1 MVVEEEEEE
10 EEEENEAEEKDAFG
24 NLTHLRS
31 NACLQ
36 FKDALG
42 TAASTPL
49 IRWCKATFIK
59 GSFAKCRIAG

>member
-1 MVVEEEEEE
+1 MVVEEEEKDEEEEEE
-10 EEEENEAEEKDAFG
+10 EEDAFG

-42 TAASTPL
+42 TAASTCF
-49 IRWCKATFIK
+49 IR
-59 GSFAKCRIAG
+59 

>member
-10 EEEENEAEEKDAFG
+10 EEEAAFG

-31 NACLQ
+31 NACLR

-42 TAASTPL
+42 TAASTGFT
-49 IRWCKATFIK
+49 R
-59 GSFAKCRIAG
+59 

>member
-1 MVVEEEEEE
+1 MVVEEAEEEEEE
-10 EEEENEAEEKDAFG
+10 EEEDEEDEEEEDAFG

-42 TAASTPL
+42 TAASTPFT
-49 IRWCKATFIK
+49 R
-59 GSFAKCRIAG
+59 